1 MGIHVVKASLSPVV
15 SRFLISSFVFTYC
28 KVLFT
33 AICLIKSK
41 THLFCTLLHLHEEE
55 ALRTNIKVSI
65 LRFFNYAS
73 YNKNFSEPY
82 RLHSNVKYNISGH

>member
-1 MGIHVVKASLSPVV
+1 MSRFVTWISEMATYGQYASLKHLSL
-15 SRFLISSFVFTYC
+15 SLCRGISIFNFLASVFTYC

-41 THLFCTLLHLHEEE
+41 THLFCTLLHLHEGE

-65 LRFFNYAS
+65 LRFSDYAS
-73 YNKNFSEPY
+73 
-82 RLHSNVKYNISGH
+82 